1 MWINR
6 YGIYDRAD
14 TLLSLLKG
22 IDYYGLSKDAFRVSK
37 IEKDLYLARSLDIE
51 SSNDN
56 LNRILARLEYNL
68 TKAFLRYSAGQY
80 FGFVNPDYLYNSL
93 EEYQVDS
100 LTTRFKQLCDLKVL
114 RPDKNSILEPS
125 AIF

>member
-1 MWINR
+1 MTKNINLDTFSDLRDEKYSLDIVDIREHISKIASEDGVALPMDGFVNKYYKEQQSFLWINR

-51 SSNDN
+51 SSM
-56 LNRILARLEYNL
+56 I
-68 TKAFLRYSAGQY
+68 
-80 FGFVNPDYLYNSL
+80 
-93 EEYQVDS
+93 
-100 LTTRFKQLCDLKVL
+100 
-114 RPDKNSILEPS
+114 I
-125 AIF
+125 